1 MCHLIAY
8 SSKIDVREQ
17 VSMEGK
23 QQLVEVGAFQM
34 KKAKTLAN
42 FVEKPKVEHLLVEP
56 SAGILAADGSS
67 TVAEAVL
74 VALDFF

>member
-23 QQLVEVGAFQM
+23 QQLVEFEAFQ
-34 KKAKTLAN
+34 KKKT
-42 FVEKPKVEHLLVEP
+42 K
-56 SAGILAADGSS
+56 I
-67 TVAEAVL
+67 
-74 VALDFF
+74 